1 MTTATTK
8 YDREKFSEWVCDEC
22 DALTDATQEFLE
34 EDPRHIQL
42 SPEGWVDNGMNEEIT
57 LYLARL
63 YDACNKDARSAVEE
77 LRKLSFLIHA
87 QATLLDN
94 LLVCACDLAEA
105 E

>member
-1 MTTATTK
+1 MTTQTK
-8 YDREKFSEWVCDEC
+8 QYDREKFSEWLCDEC
-22 DALTDATQEFLE
+22 DDLTDCATAFLE
-34 EDPRHIQL
+34 EHPHHIEL
-42 SPEGWVDNGMNEEIT
+42 SPEGWVDNGMNEEVT

-63 YDACNKDARSAVEE
+63 YEACNKDARSAVEE

-87 QATLLDN
+87 QATFLDN